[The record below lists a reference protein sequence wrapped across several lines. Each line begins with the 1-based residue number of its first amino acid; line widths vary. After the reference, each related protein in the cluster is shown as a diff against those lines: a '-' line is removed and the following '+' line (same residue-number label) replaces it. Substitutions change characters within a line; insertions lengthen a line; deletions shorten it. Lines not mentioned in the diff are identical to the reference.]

1 MKPSRSSGRD
11 FAIAD
16 FSALP
21 PTPILA
27 ATNKYLARNNKSPDD
42 RLSFAVNDMAR
53 ERDQEADIDKKG
65 NLVVAP
71 GSRGGRQVKFTPE
84 RMNQI
89 RNLVE
94 RGMTREQ
101 IAETIG
107 VTVGSLQVTCSRWG
121 ISLRPPK
128 FKTGV
133 AQLDRV
139 SAPPTAP
146 VASAAS
152 EASVAVLIRYRNMEQ
167 AIPLP
172 LTQDMIGQLALE
184 AAFRDT
190 KIADLIGE
198 LIMQAFGIEDPTR

>member
-1 MKPSRSSGRD
+1 M
-11 FAIAD
+11 
-16 FSALP
+16 
-21 PTPILA
+21 
-27 ATNKYLARNNKSPDD
+27 
-42 RLSFAVNDMAR
+42 
-53 ERDQEADIDKKG
+53 
-65 NLVVAP
+65 AP

-101 IAETIG
+101 IAEMIG
-107 VTVGSLQVTCSRWG
+107 VTVGSLQVACSRRG

-128 FKTGV
+128 FNTGV
-133 AQLDRV
+133 ARLDRV
-139 SAPPTAP
+139 SAPPSAP

-152 EASVAVLIRYRNMEQ
+152 EAGVAVVIRYRNKEQ
-167 AIPLP
+167 VIPLP

-198 LIMQAFGIEDPTR
+198 LILQAFGTEDPTR